1 MAFISWRSDY
11 EIGVRQVDAEHRKLF
26 DMVNEYYD
34 KHLHGSDRKEIERIL
49 NGLVAYAEEHFQNEE
64 AIMEECGYPRLE
76 DHRKQHADLFTS
88 IFAITE
94 RLLNEPAKADRET
107 LSFLK
112 KWLRDHI
119 VQDDVDI
126 GHYLRLKQLQVLR
139 DAERGLVK
147 VTDKSSAEGEGSEEV
162 ASDNNEKAAS
172 GEKESGA

>member
-1 MAFISWRSDY
+1 MAFISWRSEY

-26 DMVNEYYD
+26 DLVNEYYD
-34 KHLHGSDRKEIERIL
+34 QHMHGASRKEIERIL

-64 AIMEECGYPRLE
+64 AIMEEYGYPKIE

-126 GHYLRLKQLQVLR
+126 GHFLRLKQLQAMR
-139 DAERGLVK
+139 DAEKGLVNAA
-147 VTDKSSAEGEGSEEV
+147 DKANAEGEGSSKEFR
-162 ASDNNEKAAS
+162 
-172 GEKESGA
+172 GEKDSGS